1 MDTENQDPMLEE
13 ETVVETHEEWA
24 LRKRREAMNVT
35 RFQAKAALMQAG
47 LLDDIEQAVSDSD
60 DPMIKLAW
68 QESSFVR
75 LSPLISAMAGA
86 VGLSDE
92 QLDRL
97 FESAMGVA

>member
-1 MDTENQDPMLEE
+1 MTSDQMTE
-13 ETVVETHEEWA
+13 ETPVETHEEWA
-24 LRKRREAMNVT
+24 LRKRREGMKVT
-35 RFQAKAALMQAG
+35 RYQAKAALMQAG

-68 QESSFVR
+68 QEASFVR

-92 QLDRL
+92 QLDEL
-97 FESAMGVA
+97 FETAERVE